1 MRNKDWFTLKDMFKD
16 GVRNSLIIS
25 LILLGISFVA
35 YHYAAVYA
43 FVFLA
48 RPTTTNVG
56 DLLLD
61 NLPVV
66 DLNFIIIEVALLAI
80 VVGVL
85 YVVFWRPRYIL
96 FSVKALAIFN
106 TIRALFISLT
116 HMGIYPG
123 SIEPG
128 AGIFDGIYTYFN
140 FQTGFFFSAHTGLP
154 FLFALVFWKEP
165 PIRNIFLALSFVFA
179 VAVLLAHV
187 HYSIDVLA
195 APFMAY
201 GIFEI
206 VKYFFPHDYG
216 LTQQENPTRV

>member
-1 MRNKDWFTLKDMFKD
+1 MLKDVFED
-16 GVRNSLIIS
+16 GARNSLIVS
-25 LILLGISFVA
+25 LVLLGISFIA
-35 YHYAAVYA
+35 YHFATAYA
-43 FVFLA
+43 FEYLT
-48 RPTTTNVG
+48 RPTTNHVG

-66 DLNFIIIEVALLAI
+66 DLNFIIIEVALAAI
-80 VVGVL
+80 VIGTL
-85 YVVFWRPRYIL
+85 YVAFWRPRYVL

-128 AGIFDGIYTYFN
+128 VGIFDGIYTYFN
-140 FQTGFFFSAHTGLP
+140 FQTVFFFSAHTGLP
-154 FLFALVFWKEP
+154 FLFALIFWNRP
-165 PIRNIFLALSFVFA
+165 LVRYVFLALSLISA
-179 VAVLLAHV
+179 VAVLLPHI

-206 VKYFFPHDYG
+206 TKYFFPHDYE
-216 LTQQENPTRV
+216 LTQQENPTHV